1 MPNKK
6 TILTHN
12 GLKDL
17 EKELEYLKGKKRLEI
32 AEKIKEAR
40 SFGDLSENS
49 EYDEA
54 KNEQAAVEAR
64 IIKVELILR
73 NAEIINENDVDTT
86 TVHVGCKV
94 KILDIE
100 FDDEEVY
107 FIVGSTEADPSK
119 QRISDESPV
128 GAAIMNKKIDDII
141 SVAAPSGEIKM
152 KILDITK

>member
-6 TILTHN
+6 TLLTYK

-17 EKELEYLKGKKRLEI
+17 EKEFEYLKGKKRLEI

-40 SFGDLSENS
+40 SYGDLSENS

-64 IIKVELILR
+64 IKKIELILR
-73 NAEIINENDVDTT
+73 NAEIINEKTVDTT

-100 FDDEEVY
+100 YDDEEIY

-128 GAAIMNKKIDDII
+128 GEAIMNKKIGDII